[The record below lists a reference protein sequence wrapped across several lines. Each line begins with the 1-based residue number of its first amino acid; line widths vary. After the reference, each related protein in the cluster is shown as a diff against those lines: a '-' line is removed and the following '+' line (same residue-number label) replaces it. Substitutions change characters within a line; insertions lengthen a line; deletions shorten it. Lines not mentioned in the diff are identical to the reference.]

1 MICRGR
7 RRRAAGG
14 NVFHIKIE
22 TRGLH
27 LFHAPSMH
35 ASISFVVTWQA
46 GTAPRVCEAARA
58 TRWQQLL
65 ASWCAS
71 SADPQRGRR
80 QVLAWCRAPK
90 AGVSRHRSGWCG
102 WNALSHRTEGRER
115 ELTVIATN
123 LCPGSPLLAEEVV
136 DSFAP
141 AGRQGRGDECAATE
155 ELPPLQARV
164 VHVPRGRWQQW

>member
-1 MICRGR
+1 LQRRR

-22 TRGLH
+22 TKGLH

-35 ASISFVVTWQA
+35 ASISFVLTWQA
-46 GTAPRVCEAARA
+46 GMAPRVCAEQRERRAGSSCWLHGVRLQLIHKGEGDGFWHGAGHQRRACPGIAAGSVGG
-58 TRWQQLL
+58 TPLHIE
-65 ASWCAS
+65 
-71 SADPQRGRR
+71 QR
-80 QVLAWCRAPK
+80 
-90 AGVSRHRSGWCG
+90 
-102 WNALSHRTEGRER
+102 EER
-115 ELTVIATN
+115 ELTEIATI

-155 ELPPLQARV
+155 ELPPLQARI
-164 VHVPRGRWQQW
+164 VHVPRGRWQHW